1 MQREIVFIARGD
13 AAGTAT
19 LQRRAAGDGQLVAT
33 DYSVVS
39 PGTERW
45 LLTLAER
52 ARTPLGYMAIGRQDG
67 ERVLAPAPHGT
78 WFDAADRS
86 VVMAPVAPELMA
98 IARFQL
104 MAASGLRPVTARVRE
119 AERFTVV
126 GTGPVAIGAVLEVLR
141 TSGAEVT
148 VITRHPERAH
158 QLLGDLERVSVA
170 GPDALRGA
178 RDIIECTGQPEN
190 IAACIGA
197 MGEGAL
203 LGILGSPRAVSP
215 TDLYAIHRAGAMLL
229 GMHELAQFDVAWR
242 RDVFREIAAWLAA
255 TNPQE
260 SGGWIAST
268 PAADFAGLYERLQR
282 NQLAEPFQLLDW
294 RGYAA

>member
-1 MQREIVFIARGD
+1 
-13 AAGTAT
+13 
-19 LQRRAAGDGQLVAT
+19 VAT

-52 ARTPLGYMAIGRQDG
+52 ANTPLGYMAIGRQNG

-78 WFDAADRS
+78 WFDAGDRS

-104 MAASGLRPVTARVRE
+104 MAASGLRPVSARVRQ
-119 AERFTVV
+119 AARFAVV

-141 TSGAEVT
+141 ASDAEVS
-148 VITRHPERAH
+148 VITRHPERAER
-158 QLLGDLERVSVA
+158 LLGGLDRVSIA
-170 GPDALRGA
+170 GYETLRGA
-178 RDIIECTGQPEN
+178 LDIIECTGQPEN

-215 TDLYAIHRAGAMLL
+215 TDLYAIHRAGALLL

-242 RDVFREIAAWLAA
+242 RDAFREIATWLAA
-255 TNPQE
+255 LNPQQRD
-260 SGGWIAST
+260 GWVAST
-268 PAADFAGLYERLQR
+268 PAADFARVYERLQR